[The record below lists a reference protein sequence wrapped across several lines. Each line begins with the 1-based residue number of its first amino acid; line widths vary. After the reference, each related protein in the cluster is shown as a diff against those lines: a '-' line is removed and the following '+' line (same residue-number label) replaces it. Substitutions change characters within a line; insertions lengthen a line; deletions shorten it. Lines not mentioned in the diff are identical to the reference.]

1 MEERLSMSDIQKMDA
16 GKGKGTKE
24 AGDESLLLET
34 AQVFSLSSKELHY
47 LELNDANNIPF
58 PFEIKQKVHEL
69 IEEVHDQ
76 RHDTTRHTRNTT
88 RHDTRRTHARLNVC
102 VSRTS

>member
-16 GKGKGTKE
+16 GKGNKE

-69 IEEVHDQ
+69 IEEVHD
-76 RHDTTRHTRNTT
+76 TTRHTPHTQHGTT
-88 RHDTRRTHARLNVC
+88 RHTPPHARL
-102 VSRTS
+102 T